1 MTYSTH
7 DHLSDGPVRVVA
19 VVKDSDGDVSIVDPQ
34 CVEGPVMVTL
44 FPPLLNTSCQHD
56 YCP

>member
-19 VVKDSDGDVSIVDPQ
+19 VIEDSDRDVSVVDPQ

-44 FPPLLNTSCQHD
+44 LPSLLNTTCQHD